1 MSVLK
6 PVFPMHQRLRKRT
19 LAWEA
24 ALARAVG
31 NHPFVAG
38 IAGTAVAVAMAGLTF
53 VSLYAGRADA
63 LTHAHETSQSL
74 VAIIGSDLERNIEI
88 YNLSLRAMVDGAQ
101 RPLTWQL
108 SPGLRQAV
116 LFDRATDAG
125 YLGGAYILGTDGK
138 VKAEQSGEINPLIG
152 LGDRDYFLVHQR
164 GASVGLFISH
174 PFRSRLR
181 DHKLSIGLTRRIDAP
196 TGQFAGVAL
205 LAIRIEYFQHLLDKI
220 NTGPSGSV
228 FISLD
233 DGTLLARKPLT
244 SNEIGTSIVRSPV
257 FAYIAGHSSAGSFV
271 TVSAIDGVTRMYTYA
286 RVPGTPL
293 LAVVAPAID
302 DILASWR
309 KRSAIAAV
317 LTFALAMVVI
327 AVSWLLA
334 FAVRDKI
341 LAEGELL
348 RLAATDPLT
357 GLANRRT
364 LDQRLDEAWL
374 HSRRNGEPL
383 SALFIDIDYFKRFND
398 THGHAAGDEVI
409 AAVADCVAST
419 VRRSIDV
426 VARYGGEEFAVIL
439 PGTPAAGAARLAEK
453 IRRTVESLRFTHAPG
468 TQEAVTVSI
477 GSASC
482 VPSNGGTALEL
493 LAAAD
498 ERLYAAKAA
507 GRNQVMSFVRPE
519 NETTHGASS

>member
-6 PVFPMHQRLRKRT
+6 PVFPLHQRLRKST
-19 LAWEA
+19 LVWEA

-116 LFDRATDAG
+116 LFDRATDAD

-138 VKAEQSGEINPLIG
+138 VRAVQSGEINPLVG
-152 LGDRDYFLVHQR
+152 LGDRDYFVVHQR
-164 GASVGLFISH
+164 DASVGLFISH

-196 TGQFAGVAL
+196 DGKFAGVAL

-228 FISLD
+228 FIALD

-244 SNEIGTSIVRSPV
+244 SSEIGTSIVRSPV
-257 FAYIAGHSSAGSFV
+257 FAYIAGHSSGSFV

-293 LAVVAPAID
+293 LAVVAPAVD
-302 DILASWR
+302 DVLASWR

-341 LAEGELL
+341 LAESELL

-374 HSRRNGEPL
+374 YSRRNSEPL
-383 SALFIDIDYFKRFND
+383 SALFIDIDHFKRFND

-409 AAVADCVAST
+409 AAVADCVAAT

-439 PGTPAAGAARLAEK
+439 PGTPAAGAAKVAEK
-453 IRRTVESLRFTHAPG
+453 IRRKVESLRFTYALGTPG
-468 TQEAVTVSI
+468 AVTVSI

-482 VPSNGGTALEL
+482 VPSSGGTALEL

-507 GRNQVMSFVRPE
+507 GRNQVMSFTRPE
-519 NETTHGASS
+519 NETAHGTSS